1 VKSGQVL
8 GDGGPIPVE
17 NHPAKL
23 AGVTHHFRRQLGPKL
38 FAVGLARLLVDG
50 VNVALEAAVAVRL
63 VIVAKLAGVQA
74 AVEPLAGGLL
84 GSYIDYRFNLA

>member
-1 VKSGQVL
+1 
-8 GDGGPIPVE
+8 
-17 NHPAKL
+17 
-23 AGVTHHFRRQLGPKL
+23 
-38 FAVGLARLLVDG
+38 VDG